1 MQRITKNSI
10 YPYTIIFR
18 KGWDKMINE
27 EIKTLLT
34 LGIEANKDANKSL
47 NSLYDE
53 IATLDINNDLEMLR
67 FKYKKSNCNATS
79 AYNNGIKRLLNK
91 KINEEIKAIKESK

>member
-1 MQRITKNSI
+1 M
-10 YPYTIIFR
+10 
-18 KGWDKMINE
+18 MNE
-27 EIKTLLT
+27 EIKTLLE
-34 LGIEANKDANKSL
+34 LGIEVNKDATKAL

-53 IATLDINNDLEMLR
+53 IATLDINNDLEMIK
-67 FKYKKSNCNATS
+67 FKFKKSACNATS